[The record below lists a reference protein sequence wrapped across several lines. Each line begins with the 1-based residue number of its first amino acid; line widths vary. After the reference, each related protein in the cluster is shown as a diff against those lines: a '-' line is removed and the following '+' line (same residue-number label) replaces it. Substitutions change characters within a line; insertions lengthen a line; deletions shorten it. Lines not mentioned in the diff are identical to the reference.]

1 MITRE
6 RENWLRML
14 FIWQGSVLHK
24 IWPRLLILL
33 GVSIIVY
40 HFHGHLF
47 SYKIN
52 LNPAAFTLVG
62 IALAIFLGFCNSAA
76 YDRYWEGRKLWGSL
90 IINTRSVVR
99 QVTTYLHA
107 DKYPS
112 HEFAKMAIAFSY
124 ALKHQLRKTDAT
136 PDIERLLPEDV
147 AIHVR
152 SANFKPVIILRE
164 MASWIDRAHQEG
176 HIDSITKMGIDA
188 NLDKLSDIVGGC
200 ERIANN
206 PIPFSY
212 YVLLHRTVYI
222 FCFLLPF
229 GLVDSIGWMTPV
241 IVMFIGYTFMALDAI
256 VDEISEPFGTE
267 PNDLAL
273 NSMCITIEHSLSEMV
288 NLPIEKKIIR
298 AAMVVD

>member
-1 MITRE
+1 MT
-6 RENWLRML
+6 
-14 FIWQGSVLHK
+14 
-24 IWPRLLILL
+24 
-33 GVSIIVY
+33 
-40 HFHGHLF
+40 
-47 SYKIN
+47 
-52 LNPAAFTLVG
+52 
-62 IALAIFLGFCNSAA
+62 
-76 YDRYWEGRKLWGSL
+76 
-90 IINTRSVVR
+90 
-99 QVTTYLHA
+99 
-107 DKYPS
+107 
-112 HEFAKMAIAFSY
+112 IAFSY
-124 ALKHQLRKTDAT
+124 ALKHQLRKTDPT
-136 PDIERLLPEDV
+136 VDIDRLLPEDAAV
-147 AIHVR
+147 HVHT
-152 SANFKPVIILRE
+152 ANFKPVMILRE
-164 MASWIDRAHQEG
+164 MAAWIDRAHQEG

-256 VDEISEPFGTE
+256 VEEISEPFGTE

-288 NLPIEKKIIR
+288 NLPVEKKVMR
-298 AAMVVD
+298 VAMVVD